1 MSSSRDDFLKTVF
14 QHILNISKGECTI
27 TDETVLST
35 DDALEQDILHGL
47 LYLHEENELAQ
58 QDLRKGLEAEYRL
71 KVLEEKNK
79 ELAQFNYIASH
90 DLQEPLRTVISFS
103 QLIARKNMDL
113 LDESSRIN
121 LNLIIDASKR
131 MKMLINGLLDYSRLG
146 QGRVLTKINCQ
157 DMITEIQTDL
167 TGSII
172 ESQATIEVS
181 HLPIIMGFELELR
194 QLFQNLL
201 SNALKFRSNDRA
213 TVIKVESNWQD
224 DRWLFSVSDNGIGIR
239 DQDQERIFGIFQRL
253 HTREQYQGTG
263 IGLSN
268 CQKIVELHGGD
279 IWVESALGEGS
290 TFHFTLPGIFQKETE
305 EVAAINSTP
314 FQIPAAKTEKIQVS

>member
-1 MSSSRDDFLKTVF
+1 MNSNRDDFLNTIF
-14 QHILNISKGECTI
+14 QHILDISKGECNI
-27 TDETVLST
+27 SDESILST
-35 DDALEQDILHGL
+35 SDELEQEILHGL
-47 LYLHEENELAQ
+47 MYLHEENELGK
-58 QDLRKGLEAEYRL
+58 QDLRHGLEAEYRL
-71 KVLEEKNK
+71 KILEEKNK

-146 QGRVLTKINCQ
+146 QNRVLTKIDCQ
-157 DMITEIQTDL
+157 EMIAQIQTDL
-167 TGSII
+167 TGSIMD
-172 ESQATIEVS
+172 SKAVIEVS
-181 HLPIIMGFELELR
+181 HLPALMGFKLELR

-201 SNALKFRSNDRA
+201 SNALKFRSNDRM
-213 TVIKVESNWQD
+213 TKIKVASHWQEGH
-224 DRWLFSVSDNGIGIR
+224 WLFSIADNGIGIR
-239 DQDQERIFGIFQRL
+239 NRDRERIFGIFQRL

-279 IWVESALGEGS
+279 IWVESAFGEGS
-290 TFHFTLPGIFQKETE
+290 TFYFTLPGIYQKDE
-305 EVAAINSTP
+305 EVEAINSTP
-314 FQIPAAKTEKIQVS
+314 FQIPSPIATKVKVS